1 MNKYTFPI
9 LVGLLLTVI
18 SCESAAPKAK
28 RSGYNKVN
36 AVESFTDS
44 DYAQHVMGLKT
55 RVPKGFTIVIQKPF
69 VVIGDE
75 SPAMVRFRAES
86 TVKWA
91 TQRLKHMYFN
101 KDPKEIIDIWLF
113 KNRDSYM
120 KYTWEIFGD
129 RPDTPFGYSSSLH
142 KALIMNIAT
151 GGGTLVHEIVHPF
164 VAANFP
170 GCPSW
175 FNEGLGSLYEQSTG
189 RGEEIIGLTNW
200 RLAGLQEAIKKNRV
214 PSFKT
219 LTSTTEY
226 GFYQQDPGT
235 NYAQARYLCYY
246 LQEKGLLVKFYHQ
259 FHANCKKDPTGYET
273 LKQVLGER
281 DMDAFKEKWER
292 FVLQL
297 RFP

>member
-1 MNKYTFPI
+1 LTGIEQQKISNKKMNKYVFTI
-9 LVGLLLTVI
+9 IICLLFSVT
-18 SCESAAPKAK
+18 SCESAMPKSES
-28 RSGYNKVN
+28 SGYKQHMMELKNK
-36 AVESFTDS
+36 
-44 DYAQHVMGLKT
+44 
-55 RVPKGFTIVIQKPF
+55 VPKGFTIVIEKPF

-75 SPAMVRFRAES
+75 SPPIVRLRAEK

-91 TQRLKHMYFN
+91 VKRLKHMYFK
-101 KDPKEIIDIWLF
+101 KDPNHIIDIWLF
-113 KNRDSYM
+113 KDRASYM

-129 RPDTPFGYSSSLH
+129 RPDTPFGYSSSRH

-170 GCPSW
+170 ECPSW

-189 RGEEIIGLTNW
+189 RGEKIIGLTNW

-246 LQEKGLLVKFYHQ
+246 LQEKGLLVEFYHK
-259 FHANCKKDPTGYET
+259 FRANCKKDPTGFET
-273 LKQVLGER
+273 LKEVLGEK
-281 DMDAFKEKWER
+281 DMDAFKKKWER